1 MAVDTNSLA
10 YLIDPFWQ
18 GEGVNGKPLVAGY
31 MCVYIAGTDQK
42 YITWQNWDGT
52 RHPFK
57 IPLGSDGRATI
68 LAEVQYT
75 YDCYLYDS
83 FGNLVCS
90 RLNVKP
96 AIGGDVTVYGLTEVW
111 HDGTMSGE
119 GTPQSPLSVVSAGKV
134 YDGIEPIVVNNIEN
148 KISANHVPLGV
159 QDPLYFVQ
167 DDEEGC
173 IIGFS
178 GQTIPEGVMSES
190 ALGFEDN
197 KITGYNG
204 SAFSAGNEYEAGSY
218 IDIDN
223 NTINVTGL
231 QPEGDYAYNSAL
243 SSKLDV
249 TALPQDLVHSGDLT
263 AYQPVGDY
271 QTAGNYLSATDSA
284 NFLLTSDS
292 GNFYPMTGNPS
303 GFLTAHQSLQGYAT
317 EQWVE
322 DKGYITGIDI
332 QESAGW
338 NEATTVVNNNSAI
351 WNNTTNVVS
360 SNSAQ
365 WGASNPQIPVT
376 GINGIKISESGDK
389 VVFEVSADYALADD
403 LTGKQDSLTFGYK
416 DTAISSIDNSALYDN
431 SAHARVTTLA
441 GRISDLSSNKLDT
454 TAFSDVSGTFLT
466 AVDLTP
472 YQTTAGMTAYQS
484 AGDYLTTAD
493 SANFYTTAN
502 ESGFITGVDLSDYA
516 LSADV
521 SNELSNKLDTTA
533 FSDVSGSFLTAVDIP
548 QSATWNEV
556 STTVQSNSAQW
567 AEGGTTYTSPSGTI
581 RIAGDTLE
589 GTTSA
594 VVGDSITDVVDNGDV
609 AQWMV
614 LTALPNYPYGEYLLR
629 RSDFQPDHEI
639 FCVYGNWNYTYYE
652 YPPVNETFSV
662 PLVREGYP
670 LTQIQS
676 NGSLSAIKDNKQVVE
691 LALKSDLT
699 AYQTT
704 ADMTAYQP
712 TGDYL
717 TTADSANF
725 YTTANESGFIS
736 EVPAGTM
743 NESAFEYDANDKISG
758 YNGSAFAGGSDVPE
772 GVMVESGL
780 EYNAVNEISGYNGSA
795 IAQYGAE
802 KQFLQHDDT
811 IVHVANSA
819 QYAFGV
825 NLSAVA
831 QLLGIDETV
840 LYSGNRTQSAVLSD
854 SIWNYNRIGIYA
866 GANGQNISNYQIF
879 DTVDISSNG
888 NIIMMQNTFNFEGTA
903 YYSFV
908 TNYSALDNGTTLYSV
923 GADGIAVDTAVTTF
937 KDNKNLGCIKKVIGI
952 GRKQ

>member
-1 MAVDTNSLA
+1 MAIDNNSLC
-10 YLIDPFWQ
+10 YLFDSIFQ
-18 GEGVNGKPLVAGY
+18 IENIAGKPVVGGHIE
-31 MCVYIAGTDQK
+31 VFVAGTDQK
-42 YITWQNWDGT
+42 YITWQNFDGT
-52 RHPFK
+52 KNPFK
-57 IPLGSDGRATI
+57 IPLNNDGRAVV
-68 LAEVQYT
+68 LVEPHYT
-75 YDCYLYDS
+75 YDIYIYDS
-83 FGNLVCS
+83 FNNMICS

-178 GQTIPEGVMSES
+178 GQTVPEGVMTES
-190 ALGFEDN
+190 ALGFENN

-223 NTINVTGL
+223 NTISVTGL

-263 AYQPVGDY
+263 AYQPVGD
-271 QTAGNYLSATDSA
+271 YLSATDSA

-322 DKGYITGIDI
+322 DKGYLTGIDI

-431 SAHARVTTLA
+431 SAHARITTLA

-454 TAFSDVSGTFLT
+454 TAFGDVSGTFLT
-466 AVDLTP
+466 AHQDLSD

-780 EYNAVNEISGYNGSA
+780 EYNAVNEISAYNGSA

-802 KQFLQHDDT
+802 KQWLVVDDT
-811 IVHVANSA
+811 LLTLSNSA
-819 QYAFGV
+819 QFAIGV
-825 NLSAVA
+825 NISAVQ
-831 QLLGIDETV
+831 QLMGIDETE
-840 LYSGNRTQSAVLSD
+840 LLSSTATSAFTLTEPLTGFKAVKIKLRWWDKVPDNYYDVERFNTGKLSLSWTYFD
-854 SIWNYNRIGIYA
+854 NKSDPSPLELAGASWTSNNGINYNLEA
-866 GANGQNISNYQIF
+866 GFARVFATGTTAISNFTHTPYPLSI
-879 DTVDISSNG
+879 
-888 NIIMMQNTFNFEGTA
+888 
-903 YYSFV
+903 
-908 TNYSALDNGTTLYSV
+908 V
-923 GADGIAVDTAVTTF
+923 GV
-937 KDNKNLGCIKKVIGI
+937 
-952 GRKQ
+952 GRIN

>member
-1 MAVDTNSLA
+1 MAIDNNSLC
-10 YLIDPFWQ
+10 YLFDSIFQ
-18 GEGVNGKPLVAGY
+18 IENIAGKPVVGGHIE
-31 MCVYIAGTDQK
+31 VFVAGTDQK
-42 YITWQNWDGT
+42 YITWQNFDGT
-52 RHPFK
+52 KNPFK
-57 IPLGSDGRATI
+57 IPLNNDGRAVV
-68 LAEVQYT
+68 LVEPHYT
-75 YDCYLYDS
+75 YDIYIYDS
-83 FGNLVCS
+83 FNNMICS

-178 GQTIPEGVMSES
+178 GQTVPEGVMTES
-190 ALGFEDN
+190 ALGFENN

-223 NTINVTGL
+223 NTISVTGL

-263 AYQPVGDY
+263 AYQPVGD
-271 QTAGNYLSATDSA
+271 YLSATDSA

-365 WGASNPQIPVT
+365 WGATNPQIPVT

-431 SAHARVTTLA
+431 SAHARITTLA

-454 TAFSDVSGTFLT
+454 TAFRDVSGTFLT

-704 ADMTAYQP
+704 AGMTAYQP
-712 TGDYL
+712 AGAYL
-717 TTADSANF
+717 TTGDSANF
-725 YTTANESGFIS
+725 YTTANESGFITG
-736 EVPAGTM
+736 VPDTYLQNTDLTISDNKVTEISGVPLSAGT
-743 NESAFEYDANDKISG
+743 ELEFEYDAADNI
-758 YNGSAFAGGSDVPE
+758 
-772 GVMVESGL
+772 
-780 EYNAVNEISGYNGSA
+780 SA
-795 IAQYGAE
+795 INSSAISTTPSQALYAQNPLYFSATG
-802 KQFLQHDDT
+802 T
-811 IVHVANSA
+811 SSYMGINSA
-819 QYAFGV
+819 DLARM
-825 NLSAVA
+825 
-831 QLLGIDETV
+831 LGIDETV
-840 LYSGNRTQSAVLSD
+840 LYSSNRTQSAVLSD

-888 NIIMMQNTFNFEGTA
+888 NVIMLQNTFNFEGTA

-908 TNYSALDNGTTLYSV
+908 ANYSALDNGTTLYSV
-923 GADGIAVDTAVTTF
+923 GADGIVVDTAVTIF

-952 GRKQ
+952 GRKEV

>member
-68 LAEVQYT
+68 LVEVQYT

-111 HDGTMSGE
+111 HDGSMSGE

-148 KISANHVPLGV
+148 KISAQHIPLGV
-159 QDPLYFVQ
+159 QEPLYFVE
-167 DDEEGC
+167 DSETAC

-178 GQTIPEGVMSES
+178 GQTVPEGVMTES

-223 NTINVTGL
+223 NTISVTGL

-271 QTAGNYLSATDSA
+271 LSATDSA
-284 NFLLTSDS
+284 NFLLNSDS

-303 GFLTAHQSLQGYAT
+303 GFLTAHQSLEGYAT

-365 WGASNPQIPVT
+365 WGATNPQIPVT

-403 LTGKQDSLTFGYK
+403 LTSKQDSLTFGYK
-416 DTAISSIDNSALYDN
+416 DTAISSIDESALYDN
-431 SAHARVTTLA
+431 SAHARITTLA

-466 AVDLTP
+466 AHQDLSD
-472 YQTTAGMTAYQS
+472 YQTTAGMTAYQE
-484 AGDYLTTAD
+484 AGDYY
-493 SANFYTTAN
+493 SA
-502 ESGFITGVDLSDYA
+502 
-516 LSADV
+516 
-521 SNELSNKLDTTA
+521 SN
-533 FSDVSGSFLTAVDIP
+533 P
-548 QSATWNEV
+548 
-556 STTVQSNSAQW
+556 
-567 AEGGTTYTSPSGTI
+567 
-581 RIAGDTLE
+581 
-589 GTTSA
+589 
-594 VVGDSITDVVDNGDV
+594 
-609 AQWMV
+609 
-614 LTALPNYPYGEYLLR
+614 
-629 RSDFQPDHEI
+629 
-639 FCVYGNWNYTYYE
+639 
-652 YPPVNETFSV
+652 
-662 PLVREGYP
+662 
-670 LTQIQS
+670 
-676 NGSLSAIKDNKQVVE
+676 
-691 LALKSDLT
+691 
-699 AYQTT
+699 
-704 ADMTAYQP
+704 
-712 TGDYL
+712 
-717 TTADSANF
+717 
-725 YTTANESGFIS
+725 SGFIS
-736 EVPAGTM
+736 EVPAGTL
-743 NESAFEYDANDKISG
+743 NESAFEYDANNKISG
-758 YNGSAFAGGSDVPE
+758 YNGSAFAGEGTAGVSGTNVIFVPDYEGVDWGKYYSATISGDVIVTTGQYYNNGAGISPGRNYSLSAIGSDIGNKLDKNKIEDSNTIKIIDNHAEVTDKAYRPVGFSDMSATHVDIRDYRVDIEFNSQYVGIDSRLVSAIVTVETTASGSDIGDGWSLVSYENNSAIFTKSYPLNERVGSFNLYAGYGGWGDFTNAE
-772 GVMVESGL
+772 GSATVYSAL
-780 EYNAVNEISGYNGSA
+780 ELATLAFKDEISGITYTTGS
-795 IAQYGAE
+795 I
-802 KQFLQHDDT
+802 
-811 IVHVANSA
+811 
-819 QYAFGV
+819 
-825 NLSAVA
+825 
-831 QLLGIDETV
+831 
-840 LYSGNRTQSAVLSD
+840 
-854 SIWNYNRIGIYA
+854 
-866 GANGQNISNYQIF
+866 
-879 DTVDISSNG
+879 
-888 NIIMMQNTFNFEGTA
+888 
-903 YYSFV
+903 
-908 TNYSALDNGTTLYSV
+908 
-923 GADGIAVDTAVTTF
+923 
-937 KDNKNLGCIKKVIGI
+937 
-952 GRKQ
+952 